1 MLVYSRR
8 QHVCRNQRGGITL
21 LELMIVLSVLAIVV
35 AVAMP
40 TFTGMLRSQRL
51 RSAAESV
58 RTEWMRA
65 HIRAMKTGRIHVYR
79 FEDGGRHFEI
89 IPWVADDDALESST
103 NAEQQAMSFGMA
115 TASGTAAGG
124 VELDEGPGLPEG
136 VVFVGGEASADS
148 RGITVAEA
156 LSGSGGT
163 EGQWGAPVLF
173 YPDGSATDAY
183 VIVANDQQQA
193 VRIELRGLTGLA
205 TVGDIQDLEEVL
217 E

>member
-1 MLVYSRR
+1 
-8 QHVCRNQRGGITL
+8 
-21 LELMIVLSVLAIVV
+21 MIVLSLLAIIAVV
-35 AVAMP
+35 SMP
-40 TFTGMLRSQRL
+40 AFTGMLRSQRL

-79 FEDGGRHFEI
+79 FENGGRHFEI
-89 IPWVADDDALESST
+89 IPWVSDDDALESS
-103 NAEQQAMSFGMA
+103 ADADAQAMSSGMA

-124 VELDEGPGLPEG
+124 VDLDEGPGLPEG
-136 VVFVGGEASADS
+136 VIFVGGEATADS
-148 RGITVAEA
+148 RGLSVAEA
-156 LSGSGGT
+156 ISGGGGT
-163 EGQWGAPVLF
+163 DGQWGAPVLF

-205 TVGDIQDLEEVL
+205 SVGEILSLEEL
-217 E
+217 LQ